1 VSVGD
6 RTCHLYPVTCTLS
19 TAHSMVLQIAL
30 RFFSTRI
37 SNKIILP
44 YLVLAVCLTV
54 ATTFVAVRFTT
65 GALQDRM
72 DNRLIEAGQV
82 TSDGLVAVED
92 QQIEQLRAMAFTEG
106 VAEAVAR
113 RNNQQLASLLRPHW
127 ANANLYRLVVFD
139 LAGNPILSWQ
149 RMPTASV
156 DVPPDSIPV
165 LDLPQWWIV
174 QQITTAS
181 SDTFGDKFSA
191 FRDDFLYTAAPVRHE
206 GKLVGGIMV
215 GWPLDQLLQT
225 LQNRSQASITTFY
238 DGAGYAVATTQIIAG
253 DAIVP
258 AIPVVALEQLVMQR
272 AAEPLHVQSIIEING
287 RDYQFAY
294 SPLHVRRT
302 MNGYF
307 AVALP
312 RSFIVDTWAIQRLP
326 LIALGIVLIVAVV
339 ALGLFVSRRITH
351 PLETLV
357 ATARAISSGEL
368 YRRSPI
374 MSNDELGLLAHSFN
388 QMTERLLH
396 LYQTS
401 RTLSSQSQIGAILTE
416 ANTAVQPLVPGATVL
431 ALLEEQGIWRFY
443 VGEDADEMLL
453 PLCQVRIQDEIAVQA
468 LVRRAARPV
477 VATTNARRLRTFR
490 LPPDVS
496 AVCYTALMVHD
507 RPIGLLLII
516 HPYRGAFT
524 PGVLEPLAAIS
535 SMTATALHNI
545 RLYLEVQAEGN
556 RRRAILESIADG
568 VLVCDAERYVVL
580 MNPAAEELLNIS
592 DWSQHRYHFD
602 ELPLQP
608 VVDSALRAGQHT
620 DQPRYLAPQGQVL
633 SASCAIVTTTASAH
647 AGEVIVL
654 HNISAEVALDQA
666 KTDLIAMIA
675 HELRTPLTSIHG
687 ATDMLRKGIGG
698 PLSPLQNELVDTALR
713 QSQAMSTFI
722 DKALIVAN
730 IETGS
735 LEMDIQPTGLS
746 LVVETALSSLR
757 DAAAAAEV
765 ELLVDLPD
773 DLPLVMV
780 DARMIKVA
788 LQQLL
793 DNAIKYGA
801 GAPVR
806 IAARA
811 HGRGVVLAIRDFGPG
826 IPPEDL
832 PHLFQRLR
840 RNANSL
846 NTAPRGIGLGLVITR
861 ELIERQGGT
870 IQVES
875 RPGDGSL
882 FNLFLPGVPYHA
894 TNARAA

>member
-1 VSVGD
+1 MFPQV
-6 RTCHLYPVTCTLS
+6 
-19 TAHSMVLQIAL
+19 AL
-30 RFFSTRI
+30 RLFSTRI

-44 YLVLAVCLTV
+44 YLVLALFLTV
-54 ATTFVAVRFTT
+54 VTTFVAVRFTT

-82 TSDGLVAVED
+82 TSDGLVAAED

-106 VAEAVAR
+106 VAEAFAM
-113 RNNQQLASLLRPHW
+113 RNEQQLATLLRPHW
-127 ANANLYRLVVFD
+127 ANANLYRLVAFD
-139 LAGNPILSWQ
+139 LTGNPILSWQ
-149 RMPTASV
+149 RAPTTGV
-156 DVPPDSIPV
+156 DAPPDHIPV
-165 LDLPQWWIV
+165 PDLPQWWIV
-174 QQITTAS
+174 QQIITAS
-181 SDTFGDKFSA
+181 SDAFGDKFSA

-206 GKLVGGIMV
+206 GELVGGIMV

-225 LQNRSQASITTFY
+225 LQTRSQASITTFY
-238 DGAGYAVATTQIIAG
+238 DSAGYAVATTQIIAG
-253 DAIVP
+253 EATVP
-258 AIPVVALEQLVMQR
+258 AIPVVVLEQLVTQHT
-272 AAEPLHVQSIIEING
+272 ATEPIHVQSVIEING

-294 SPLHVRRT
+294 SSLRVRRT

-326 LIALGIVLIVAVV
+326 LIAVGTVLIVAVV
-339 ALGLFVSRRITH
+339 AMGLFVSRRITR

-357 ATARAISSGEL
+357 ATARAVSSGEL
-368 YRRSPI
+368 RRRSPI
-374 MSNDELGLLAHSFN
+374 LSNDELGLLAHAFN

-401 RTLSSQSQIGAILTE
+401 RALSSQSQIGAILTE
-416 ANTAVQPLVPGATVL
+416 ANAAVQPLVPGATVL

-443 VGEDADEMLL
+443 VGDDADETLL
-453 PLCQVRIQDEIAVQA
+453 PLCHVQIEDEIAVQA
-468 LVRRAARPV
+468 LVRRAVRPV
-477 VATTNARRLRTFR
+477 VATTSARRLRAIS
-490 LPPDVS
+490 LPPDIS
-496 AVCYTALMVHD
+496 AVCYTALMVYG
-507 RPIGLLLII
+507 RPIGLFLII

-545 RLYLEVQAEGN
+545 RLYLEIQAEAN
-556 RRRAILESIADG
+556 QRRAILESIADG

-580 MNPAAEELLNIS
+580 MNPAAEMLLGIS
-592 DWSQHRYHFD
+592 DWTQRRYHFD

-608 VVDSALRAGQHT
+608 VVESVLRAGQHS

-633 SASCAIVTTTASAH
+633 SASCAIVSTTTSAR
-647 AGEVIVL
+647 AREVIVL
-654 HNISAEVALDQA
+654 HNISEEVALDQA
-666 KTDLIAMIA
+666 KTDLIAMIS

-698 PLSPLQNELVDTALR
+698 PLSPLQEELVNTALR
-713 QSQAMSTFI
+713 QSQAMSTLI
-722 DKALIVAN
+722 DKALMVAN

-735 LEMDIQPTGLS
+735 LDMDIQPTGLS

-757 DAAAAAEV
+757 DAAAAADV
-765 ELLVDLPD
+765 ELLVDLPA

-793 DNAIKYGA
+793 DNAIKYAA

-832 PHLFQRLR
+832 PYLFQRLR

-846 NTAPRGIGLGLVITR
+846 NATPRGIGLGLVITR

-875 RPGDGSL
+875 RLGEGSL
-882 FNLFLPGVPYHA
+882 FNIFLPGVPYHA
-894 TNARAA
+894 TNALAA